1 MEGLGKRVVLLV
13 GLPGSGKDEVAKALK
28 EELGYEILGMSDV
41 LKEVLESR
49 GIEVNR
55 ENMRKLGIELREKMG
70 PAAVAKLVIKK
81 MEGGKGYVIN
91 GIRNV
96 EEILEFKKRFGEQ
109 VIVLGVLA
117 PKKIRLLRLIKR
129 GRKGFD
135 VYSAEKL
142 EEEDYREIVM
152 FHLGDAIAMAD
163 DFLVNAG
170 SMEELKWK
178 AISMV
183 LGICPQ
189 GV

>member
-1 MEGLGKRVVLLV
+1 MKGLGKRVVLLV
-13 GLPGSGKDEVAKALK
+13 GLPGSGKDEIARALS

-41 LKEVLESR
+41 LREELERR
-49 GIEVNR
+49 GVEVNR
-55 ENMRKLGIELREKMG
+55 ENMRKLGIELRERMG
-70 PAAVAKLVIKK
+70 PAAIAKLVIEK
-81 MEGGKGYVIN
+81 MEDGRSYVIN

-109 VIVLGVLA
+109 VMVLGVLA
-117 PKKIRLLRLIKR
+117 PKKIRLLRLLKR
-129 GRKGFD
+129 GRRGFD
-135 VYSAEKL
+135 VSSAEKL
-142 EEEDYREIVM
+142 QEEDYKEIVM

-170 SMEELKWK
+170 SIEELRWK
-178 AISMV
+178 AVSMV